1 MAPNTSF
8 LLAEMKAEVSSRETA
23 IFVAEFVVF
32 LLLLILILFGNS
44 LTLYVVLSNRRLRTV
59 TNLFVVSL
67 AVSDLGMGV
76 FVLALGM
83 VALYVSRW
91 PFGDAVCQYKGFF
104 AITLAA
110 ASIQTLALT
119 SVNRYFK
126 VVKPSLYRKYF
137 TMRATII
144 CILSSWFVATLAAI
158 PYLATGFR
166 MIYHPG
172 KFVCYY
178 NDTSWW
184 LGTVIIIYVGL
195 PNSVIVFCY
204 YQVFK
209 TVKIH
214 QKRLQSTQ
222 NNRSNVSVEDI
233 KITRTLFVV
242 VVFFM
247 FCWAPYMIVDLVDVF
262 RGYWSMSREVY
273 TMSTFLGTLS
283 SAVNPVIYCFLNPS
297 FRREYSRSLGLRRR
311 RTEDRCP
318 TRTETERNAIR
329 GGDNKIRVGWTE
341 YP

>member
-1 MAPNTSF
+1 MEYE
-8 LLAEMKAEVSSRETA
+8 LLSRGLA
-23 IFVAEFVVF
+23 QVVMESGA
-32 LLLLILILFGNS
+32 LILIMLIIFFGNS
-44 LTLYVVLSNRRLRTV
+44 LTLYIVLFNRRLRTV
-59 TNLFVVSL
+59 PNLFVISL
-67 AVSDLGMGV
+67 AISDLAMG
-76 FVLALGM
+76 VLALPLPLAVM
-83 VALYVSRW
+83 NVSRW
-91 PFGDAVCQYKGFF
+91 PFTDSACQYNGFI

-144 CILSSWFVATLAAI
+144 CIISSWFVATLAAI

-184 LGTVIIIYVGL
+184 LGTLIIIYVGL

-311 RTEDRCP
+311 RTEDRCSK
-318 TRTETERNAIR
+318 RAVAER
-329 GGDNKIRVGWTE
+329 
-341 YP
+341 